1 MDAVTKSAA
10 TLVEEDDDNEFRIVS
25 EIRALSGVIDVS
37 LLLFVLDPQRKKKK
51 KRRSKMSAWGLD

>member
-37 LLLFVLDPQRKKKK
+37 LLLFVLDPQRNKKK